1 MLSRR
6 ALLALIAAGGTT
18 ACSSGGG
25 TPAAPATTAGT
36 ATPTPPSGGSTG
48 SSAGGGDSILGTGI
62 STGSATGGVV
72 TGGSAA
78 ATGEVPAQHTLVVVF
93 QRFAADWI
101 NLLVPYGDPDYP
113 VVRPNLQITNP
124 VVLDNFFGLHPAM
137 SVLKPLYDAGTLGF
151 VTATGWVPLDSR
163 DRSHFFAQSI
173 AESGARSGADGGWL
187 SRVMHRDSAEYQD
200 NTWAALAAEGSV
212 PASFQ
217 GYAGAIA
224 VRDFAAYN
232 HGSIMGDAATQLIET
247 VAGIAGSPGDDVRR
261 LASSMREI
269 SASPPPVSTIAYP
282 ATTLGT
288 GLKVAAQAI
297 RGGLAPRVISVTS
310 DDDWDTHVTQAN
322 RHNTSL
328 PNFAG
333 ALKAFHDDLG
343 ELLGQVTVVTMTEF
357 GRKAKENLGGTDHGT
372 ASSML
377 VMGGGVVGGRVYGQ
391 WPGLAADKL
400 FQGEDLEPT
409 TDFRSV
415 LGEILVRRMG
425 VAESTL
431 EEIFPGGYAGSANW
445 RAFMS

>member
-6 ALLALIAAGGTT
+6 ALLALLAAGGTT

-25 TPAAPATTAGT
+25 TPAVGTPAAAAP
-36 ATPTPPSGGSTG
+36 TPTPT
-48 SSAGGGDSILGTGI
+48 AGGDSILGTGI
-62 STGSATGGVV
+62 STGSATGGI
-72 TGGSAA
+72 TGGSAGA
-78 ATGEVPAQHTLVVVF
+78 VGDVPAQHTLVVVF

-101 NLLVPYGDPDYP
+101 NLLVPYGDPDYAT
-113 VVRPNLQITNP
+113 VRPNLKITNP
-124 VVLDNFFGLHPAM
+124 VALDNFFGLHPAM
-137 SVLKPLYDAGTLGF
+137 SALKPLYDAGTLGF

-173 AESGARSGADGGWL
+173 AESGARAGADGGWL
-187 SRVMHRDSAEYQD
+187 SRVMHRDSPAYQD

-247 VAGIAGSPGDDVRR
+247 VAGIAGAPGDDVRR

-269 SASPPPVSTIAYP
+269 SESPPPASTTTYP

-310 DDDWDTHVTQAN
+310 DDDWDTHVSQAN

-343 ELLGQVTVVTMTEF
+343 ELLGQVTLVTMTEF

-377 VMGGGVVGGRVYGQ
+377 VMGGGVSGGRVYGQ

-415 LGEILVRRMG
+415 LGEILARRMG
-425 VAESTL
+425 VAEATL
-431 EEIFPGGYAGSANW
+431 EEIFPGGYAGSAHW